1 MLIILNWWLVWQVK
15 KKKSRSDWGGGG
27 KWGAKPL
34 TGGQMSPMPP
44 PPLPGA
50 ATLLMVWRYVYK
62 RQYTDETLTLRKS
75 MNMRASELGKFLH
88 FHILKLLFSSIF
100 CWYFWYF
107 ISETYIFSGLK
118 LQSAWYLYHQ
128 RSSLFLLTV
137 WHYIKYTNDSIPT
150 KHWHWTNLCM
160 YVYASELRTFTHFY
174 ILKVK
179 LLLLS
184 ICCWYFRYRY
194 KWHACRLTCTNKTPK
209 KHWWGGGGGEIA
221 PAPLWLR

>member
-1 MLIILNWWLVWQVK
+1 
-15 KKKSRSDWGGGG
+15 
-27 KWGAKPL
+27 
-34 TGGQMSPMPP
+34 
-44 PPLPGA
+44 
-50 ATLLMVWRYVYK
+50 
-62 RQYTDETLTLRKS
+62 
-75 MNMRASELGKFLH
+75 MRASELGKFLH

-118 LQSAWYLYHQ
+118 LQSAWYIYNQ
-128 RSSLFLLTV
+128 RSSLFFLTD

-174 ILKVK
+174 ILK

-184 ICCWYFRYRY
+184 IFCWYFRYFVG
-194 KWHACRLTCTNKTPK
+194 TNDMLVGLHVPTKLRK
-209 KHWWGGGGGEIA
+209 SIGGGGGEL
-221 PAPLWLR
+221 PLPPSGYDNVHSKCILPNNPSRICQT